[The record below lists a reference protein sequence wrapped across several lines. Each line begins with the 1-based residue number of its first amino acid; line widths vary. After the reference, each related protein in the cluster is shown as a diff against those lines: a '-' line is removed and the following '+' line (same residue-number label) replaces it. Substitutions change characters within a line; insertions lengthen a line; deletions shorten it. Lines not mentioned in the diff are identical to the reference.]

1 MQIKLTNIHFQ
12 YRKRIS
18 KFIVKAL
25 LFLCCTTVF
34 SLSSDTLFSQN
45 AKIAIE
51 SDKTVTI
58 FEVFELIGKQTECTF
73 IYQSDIF
80 QDLPEIHLKKGVIK
94 VVKLLS
100 ECLPE
105 ESFNISVTKDNYIT
119 IRRKI
124 AKNLKQNNIQV
135 KGVIT
140 DLTGLPLAGVNIQI
154 KNTNTGTSSDFN
166 GAYTIIANF
175 KDVLLFS
182 FVGFKTQEVLIQGR
196 TEINIQMETDVTS
209 LNTVEINAGYY
220 TVIDKE
226 RTGNI
231 AKLDA
236 KTIEKQPVNN
246 PLAAMQG
253 HLAGVNIVQNTGVP
267 GGGYNIEIRGKNF
280 INGSSDPLFIVDGVP
295 YSSQSLGSNDVSGQI
310 ISGNISP
317 LNAINPNDIKS
328 IEVLKDADATAIYG
342 SRGANGVVL
351 ITTKKGKVG
360 KTQFKANISSSLA
373 QTSNFLEL
381 MNTEQYLEVR
391 REGIT
396 NDGFGPFLDTTV
408 FDFFWPDV
416 KSWDNTRY
424 TDWQNELIGGTAYR
438 NTAQLSIA
446 GGSNQTQFSISGGYQ
461 KETTVFPGDANYKKV
476 TVHSSVNHQSNN
488 DRFKLNLTT
497 IYSNEKNLLPRSDFT
512 FKAYTLEPN
521 APKLYDDEGLLNW
534 ENNTWNNPLASL
546 EEVYDAKINTLIT
559 NAGISYMVLPNLE
572 LKTSLGFNTY
582 DLDSYRTLPSSARNP
597 RFGFTPQNYSSIS
610 INRSRRQSWI
620 VEPQLNWTKQLN
632 KTKLDVLLGSTFQ
645 RESTQQLVQKGTG
658 FPNNNLIQ
666 NISAAETIEILDDMD
681 SEYSYQAFFGRV
693 NLNFADKYILNL
705 TGRRDGSSRFGPGK
719 QFGNF
724 GAVGL
729 AWLFS
734 NENIFSD
741 SSILSFGKL
750 RLSYGTTGSDNIG
763 DYRFLNTYNVTG
775 FDYNG
780 TTILE
785 PTGIFNPL
793 FGWETN
799 KKLEV
804 AIEFGLF
811 NDNIFLNTSWYRN
824 RSSNQLIGIPLAATT
839 GFSELTGNFDATIE
853 NTGFELDLRTVNLQ
867 GKDFKWTTTVNFT
880 IPKNKL
886 IKFDDL
892 ERSTFANR
900 YIIGKPLTI
909 VNLYNALGVDP
920 ETGIYQFEDYNN
932 DDAISRTEDRQWVE
946 DFAPKFYG
954 GLGNTLSFKN
964 VSFNFFFQFKKQKAF
979 NNLRWRATPGFRGN
993 ASVELLDRWQQTGDT
1008 NPIQMASGGLSPSIG
1023 PSDLN
1028 LSDSNAAVS
1037 DASFIRLRNISLN
1050 YKVPTLQNGLD
1061 ISVYLQGQNLLTF
1074 TNYRGSDPEQPSS
1087 IRLPPLQ
1094 QFTLGL
1100 QVGF

>member
-1 MQIKLTNIHFQ
+1 MKNN
-12 YRKRIS
+12 YIS
-18 KFIVKAL
+18 KGRSFLFCVFYLILSPFLSDAL
-25 LFLCCTTVF
+25 TSNDVF
-34 SLSSDTLFSQN
+34 SS
-45 AKIAIE
+45 IADNH
-51 SDKTVTI
+51 S
-58 FEVFELIGKQTECTF
+58 LQ
-73 IYQSDIF
+73 QS
-80 QDLPEIHLKKGVIK
+80 EIHG
-94 VVKLLS
+94 S
-100 ECLPE
+100 
-105 ESFNISVTKDNYIT
+105 
-119 IRRKI
+119 
-124 AKNLKQNNIQV
+124 
-135 KGVIT
+135 IT
-140 DLTGLPLAGVNIQI
+140 DASGAPLAGVHVVVKSAKQ
-154 KNTNTGTSSDFN
+154 GVVSDFDGSYIIKVN
-166 GAYTIIANF
+166 PNDTLVFSALGFVSQTI
-175 KDVLLFS
+175 S
-182 FVGFKTQEVLIQGR
+182 VGNTS
-196 TEINIQMETDVTS
+196 EINVHLLEDITQLDAVT
-209 LNTVEINAGYY
+209 LNAGYY
-220 TVIDKE
+220 TVKDKE
-226 RTGNI
+226 RTGSI
-231 AKLDA
+231 TKIQT

-253 HLAGVNIVQNTGVP
+253 HLSGVNIVQSTGVP
-267 GGGYNIEIRGKNF
+267 GGGFKIEVRGKNF
-280 INGSSDPLFIVDGVP
+280 INGNSDPLFIVDGVP

-310 ISGNISP
+310 VSGNISP

-351 ITTKKGKVG
+351 ITTKKGKAG
-360 KTQFKANISSSLA
+360 KIQFKANISSSLG
-373 QTSNFLEL
+373 QVSNFLEL

-396 NDGFGPFLDTTV
+396 NDGFGPFLDTAV

-461 KETTVFPGDANYKKV
+461 KETTVFTGDANYKKA
-476 TVHSSVNHQSNN
+476 TIHSSVNHQSSNN
-488 DRFKLNLTT
+488 RFKLNLTT
-497 IYSNEKNLLPRSDFT
+497 IYSNEKNVLPRSDFT
-512 FKAYTLEPN
+512 HKAYTLEPN

-534 ENNTWNNPLASL
+534 ENNTWDNPLASL
-546 EEVYDAKINTLIT
+546 EEVYDVKINTLIT
-559 NAGISYMVLPNLE
+559 NAGLSFMVLPNLE

-597 RFGFTPQNYSSIS
+597 RFDFTPQNYSSIS

-666 NISAAETIEILDDMD
+666 NLSAAETIEILDDMD

-734 NENIFSD
+734 NENIFSG

-750 RLSYGTTGSDNIG
+750 RGSYGTTGSDNIG

-793 FGWETN
+793 FGWEAN

-804 AIEFGLF
+804 AIELGLF

-853 NTGFELDLRTVNLQ
+853 NTGFELDLSTVNLQ

-892 ERSTFANR
+892 EKSTFASR
-900 YIIGKPLTI
+900 FIIGKPLTI

-920 ETGIYQFEDYNN
+920 ETGIYKFEDYNN

-954 GLGNTLSFKN
+954 GLGNTLNFKN

-1050 YKVPTLQNGLD
+1050 YKVPTLQSGLD
-1061 ISVYLQGQNLLTF
+1061 VSVYLQGQNLLTF
-1074 TNYRGSDPEQPSS
+1074 TNYRGPDPEQPSS
-1087 IRLPPLQ
+1087 IRLPPLR